1 MAITDYIDE
10 IKTLTHDLRN
20 RVDVLDKEQKK
31 LGEELT
37 SKTGQMPAENKENID
52 KIGNRISELEK
63 ILENQSNELKS
74 TTKSLDEYRLSNQ
87 RPPLQSKDGKKEWSA
102 HHNSFIKAIKSAG
115 KFDLMTPEEKAYI
128 LQAYMPAERK
138 ALYAGD
144 ATTGGFFASTDFL
157 AELQSYKLLISKL
170 RTICRVQTT
179 SAEKIQIPALA
190 ADASAYWSTE
200 QASFANSNTPTV
212 GMITIPVHEMR
223 GLLLLSQQNIEDSQF
238 NLEAFI
244 KERLTLQFAK
254 TEGLAFVS
262 GDGNGKPRGILS
274 YPVKASAGYTGGSA
288 GKNNVTDAVTY
299 VPSGNASTITADCIL
314 NVLMDLKA
322 DYAPNATWVMTRAT
336 LNSIRLLKDSQ
347 NRPLWQPFAGSNLP
361 STIYD
366 RPYLEV
372 PDMPEIAA
380 NAYPIIVGDFKNYMI
395 VDRVMISMQQLNEL
409 YAASGLIGFIARQR
423 TGGDLLI
430 PESVRILKIATS

>member
-1 MAITDYIDE
+1 MAVTDILNE
-10 IKTLTHDLRN
+10 VKTLHHDLKG

-31 LGEELT
+31 LGEELI
-37 SKTGQMPAENKENID
+37 SKTGQMPAEYKENMD
-52 KIGNRISELEK
+52 KIGNRISD
-63 ILENQSNELKS
+63 LENLITTQSNELKS
-74 TTKSLDEYRLSNQ
+74 ATASLDEYRLSNQ
-87 RPPLQSKDGKKEWSA
+87 RPPLLSKDGKKEWSA
-102 HHNSFIKAIKSAG
+102 HHNSFIKAIRSAG
-115 KFDLMTPEEKAYI
+115 KFDLMTREEKEHI

-157 AELQSYKLLISKL
+157 EELQSYKLLISKL
-170 RTICRVQTT
+170 RGICRVQTT

-190 ADASAYWSTE
+190 ADTTAYWSTE

-238 NLEAFI
+238 NLESFI

-274 YPVKASAGYTGGSA
+274 YPIKSSASYAGGSA
-288 GKNNVTDAVTY
+288 GKNNVTDAIAY
-299 VPSGNASTITADCIL
+299 MPSGNASTITADCIL

-322 DYAPNATWVMTRAT
+322 DYAPNATWIMTRAS

-395 VDRVMISMQQLNEL
+395 VDRVMMSMQQLNEL
-409 YAASGLIGFIARQR
+409 YAASGMIGFIARQR
-423 TGGDLLI
+423 VGADLLI
-430 PESVRILKIATS
+430 PEAMRVLKIATS

>member
-1 MAITDYIDE
+1 MLNIMAIQDYITE
-10 IKTLTHDLRN
+10 IKALTHDLRS

-37 SKTGQMPAENKENID
+37 SKTGKMPAEHKETLD
-52 KIGNRISELEK
+52 KISNRISELEAIIEK
-63 ILENQSNELKS
+63 

-87 RPPLQSKDGKKEWSA
+87 RPPLGGKDGKKERSA
-102 HHNSFIKAIKSAG
+102 HHNAFVKAVRSAG
-115 KFDLMTPEEKAYI
+115 KFDLMTPEEKSHI

-138 ALYAGD
+138 TLYAGD
-144 ATTGGFFASTDFL
+144 ATTGGFFASTDFMD
-157 AELQSYKLLISKL
+157 ELQEYKLLISKM
-170 RTICRVQTT
+170 RGICRVQTT

-190 ADASAYWSTE
+190 ADTTAYWSTE
-200 QASFANSNTPTV
+200 QAAFANSNTPTV

-238 NLEAFI
+238 NLEDFI

-274 YPVKASAGYTGGSA
+274 YPIKSSASYAGGSA
-288 GKNNVTDAVTY
+288 GKNNVTDAIAY
-299 VPSGNASTITADCIL
+299 VPSGNATTITADCIL
-314 NVLMDLKA
+314 NVFMDLKA
-322 DYAPNATWVMTRAT
+322 DYAPNATWIMTRAT

-366 RPYLEV
+366 RPYLEM
-372 PDMPEIAA
+372 PDMPEIGAG
-380 NAYPIIVGDFKNYMI
+380 NYPIVVGDFKNYMI
-395 VDRVMISMQQLNEL
+395 VDRVMMSMQQLNEL

-423 TGGDLLI
+423 VGGDVLI
-430 PESVRILKIATS
+430 PESFRALKIATS